1 MQEEDDVDTKTI
13 MQNYVV
19 CKKRLEK
26 CEKDLDQLERKYER
40 DVVNSE

>member
-19 CKKRLEK
+19 AKTRLEK
-26 CEKDLDQLERKYER
+26 LEKDYELLNKKYER
-40 DVVNSE
+40 DQ